1 MSIAAQH
8 GPAPSGDAP
17 SAAELDE
24 FRRDVHGWLVD
35 NKPADPGFLLPMT
48 FMEVGSDEQLE
59 FLREWQFKLWSAGY
73 LGMAW
78 PKEYGGQG
86 MHPAFQKAAD
96 GEMAKVGVPI
106 AFNVIG
112 LGWAGPLIL
121 FTGTEEQKAKYLKNI
136 LSGEDI
142 WCQGFSEPDHGSDL
156 GNAQTRAVRD
166 GNEYVVNG
174 TKIWTTM
181 GNYAKYMILLA
192 RTDPTT
198 ERKYDGLS
206 FFLSPMDVPG
216 VDPRPIK
223 KLTGEYG
230 FTETFFT
237 DARIP
242 ATCLMGEEGD
252 GWKIAMQT
260 LQYERGAEAG
270 AAGGLAQVRVS
281 LDDVVKSLEGVT
293 RDGKPVLED
302 PIIRDELTKLRI
314 EEKALA
320 LGAKRAAIPALS
332 SDYPFSLNLSGKLRA
347 TEFGRRMR
355 LFAVMAQGA
364 HGGLYVGDDEAIA
377 GGFWQRA
384 YLNNFSGTIGGGTSQ
399 VQANI
404 IGERVLGLPK

>member
-1 MSIAAQH
+1 MNSVVASN
-8 GPAPSGDAP
+8 PPSER
-17 SAAELDE
+17 ELAE
-24 FRRDVHGWLVD
+24 FRQTVRGWLEE
-35 NKPADPGFLLPMT
+35 NRPADPGFLLPQT
-48 FMEVGSDEQLE
+48 FMEVGSDQQLE
-59 FLREWQFKLWSAGY
+59 FLREWQHKLWSAGY

-78 PKEYGGQG
+78 PKTYGGQG
-86 MHPAFQKAAD
+86 MAPVFQMVAD
-96 GEMAKVGVPI
+96 SEMRRAGVPI

-121 FTGTEEQKAKYLKNI
+121 DRGTEEEKHRYLKNI
-136 LSGEDI
+136 LSAEDI

-156 GNAQTRAVRD
+156 GNVQTRAVRD
-166 GNEYVVNG
+166 GDEYVING

-192 RTDPTT
+192 RTNPDA

-216 VDPRPIK
+216 IDPRPIK

-242 ATCLMGEEGD
+242 ASCLMGGEGE

-270 AAGGLAQVRVS
+270 AAGGLMQVRVVI
-281 LDDVVKSLEGVT
+281 DDVIQRLKEVT
-293 RDGKPVLED
+293 RDGEPVLRD
-302 PIIRDELTKLRI
+302 PLIRDQLVRLII
-314 EEKALA
+314 EEKAHNLS
-320 LGAKRAAIPALS
+320 GRRAGIPALT
-332 SDYPFSLNLSGKLRA
+332 SDYPFSLNLSGKLRTSEYA
-347 TEFGRRMR
+347 RRMR
-355 LFAVMAQGA
+355 QFAIAAQGG
-364 HGGLYVGDDEAIA
+364 HGGLYVGDDDAIG

-384 YLNNFSGTIGGGTSQ
+384 YLNNFATTIGGGTSQ
-399 VQANI
+399 IQANI
-404 IGERVLGLPK
+404 VGEHVLGLPK